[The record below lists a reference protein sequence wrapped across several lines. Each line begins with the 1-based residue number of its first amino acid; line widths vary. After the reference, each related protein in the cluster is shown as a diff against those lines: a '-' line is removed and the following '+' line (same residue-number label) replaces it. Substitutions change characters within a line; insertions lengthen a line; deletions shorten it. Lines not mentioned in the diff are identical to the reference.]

1 MLSEND
7 EVISFYPG
15 VAKNGNV
22 ELGRIVVHDRLK
34 VESQVLPRYF
44 NHSSFASLRRQL
56 NYFSFT
62 RMGKGR
68 QRGATYCNEGVVEL
82 EDILRLKRRSSVGG
96 GNSNN
101 NGNREGSTTTASQP
115 TLHPSITSSS
125 QQVIH
130 PNGDY
135 SENHVRVKRSRY
147 NNHGS
152 SSKHTPTAIVSPRSS
167 PVHQSVGG
175 SSSSGSDSEQQIT
188 LDLTVPS
195 TSTFHQDS
203 LYHHQHHGNF
213 NKRKWGSMS
222 YSSQQIP
229 HGDEDILA
237 GCNALLS
244 FSKGLHRS
252 TTV

>member
-7 EVISFYPG
+7 DVISFYPG
-15 VAKNGNV
+15 TVKNGNV

-34 VESQVLPRYF
+34 VEAHVLPRYF

-96 GNSNN
+96 GN
-101 NGNREGSTTTASQP
+101 NGTRESPSVSQP
-115 TLHPSITSSS
+115 PPVSSS
-125 QQVIH
+125 QSVIH
-130 PNGDY
+130 ASVDY
-135 SENHVRVKRSRY
+135 SGSDHDDKFMMKRARY
-147 NNHGS
+147 NGNTA
-152 SSKHTPTAIVSPRSS
+152 KHTTPTAIVSPRSS
-167 PVHQSVGG
+167 PVHQG
-175 SSSSGSDSEQQIT
+175 SSDCEQHIT

-195 TSTFHQDS
+195 ATV
-203 LYHHQHHGNF
+203 HHDPKYTENYKKG
-213 NKRKWGSMS
+213 WSAL
-222 YSSQQIP
+222 YSSKVP

-244 FSKGLHRS
+244 FSKGFTHRS